1 LKSSLFKVIQGY
13 SRLKNFPPTL
23 ILTPLHPPGMRA
35 VSSFA
40 PIFHWHFNTGET
52 KPNPPPIPGI
62 EIVVTF
68 SRWAANIRV
77 RGVNAAA
84 EKSK

>member
-1 LKSSLFKVIQGY
+1 MQ
-13 SRLKNFPPTL
+13 
-23 ILTPLHPPGMRA
+23 A

-40 PIFHWHFNTGET
+40 PIFHWHFNTG
-52 KPNPPPIPGI
+52 KANPNSPAIP
-62 EIVVTF
+62 EIQIIVTF

-77 RGVNAAA
+77 RGVNAAG